1 MTPEPSA
8 LPAAAAR
15 ASYVS
20 PALGRGFS
28 AVDEVTFRVTSTVY
42 LGASAVT
49 TVDSQKRCAVCGGG
63 LPEVSLLMRD
73 PFCSRACSQE
83 HHGTGSRADRERDSR
98 RRLDSQLESGTDAAS
113 MELRRIT
120 VDERTTL
127 IAEGRFWE
135 EYLRAYAAYLV
146 AHKPPAT
153 TPTVTWF
160 SYRSSGPTMREF
172 DPEDEPY

>member
-1 MTPEPSA
+1 MN
-8 LPAAAAR
+8 
-15 ASYVS
+15 
-20 PALGRGFS
+20 
-28 AVDEVTFRVTSTVY
+28 AVDVP
-42 LGASAVT
+42 
-49 TVDSQKRCAVCGGG
+49 KRCTVCGGG

-83 HHGTGSRADRERDSR
+83 HHGTGSRAERERDSR
-98 RRLDSQLESGTDAAS
+98 RRLDSQLEAGTDAAS
-113 MELRRIT
+113 LELRRVT
-120 VDERTTL
+120 VDERATL

-172 DPEDEPY
+172 DPEDEFEEGWQNP

>member
-1 MTPEPSA
+1 
-8 LPAAAAR
+8 
-15 ASYVS
+15 
-20 PALGRGFS
+20 
-28 AVDEVTFRVTSTVY
+28 VT
-42 LGASAVT
+42 AI
-49 TVDSQKRCAVCGGG
+49 DSQKRCAVCGGG

-83 HHGTGSRADRERDSR
+83 HHGTGSRAERERDSR
-98 RRLDSQLESGTDAAS
+98 RRLDSQLQAGTDAAS
-113 MELRRIT
+113 MELRRVT
-120 VDERTTL
+120 VDERAML

-135 EYLRAYAAYLV
+135 EYVRAYAAYLV

-172 DPEDEPY
+172 DPEDEHY